1 MHPIPSLHL
10 EPQGPHGP
18 SGGPGAMGLKGDA
31 GLQGERGPRGPEGLQ
46 VGLFFTLTQALIICL
61 QGQKGEGGKDGKAG
75 KDGAPGLPGP
85 PGPPGFA
92 RGYDVRIRIRQGVQ
106 PHLIKVPI
114 LFALSHPP
122 LLHQPAWK
130 PRSSMFLASTGMR
143 NRCRLQIHII
153 MQSNFRKVSN

>member
-1 MHPIPSLHL
+1 
-10 EPQGPHGP
+10 
-18 SGGPGAMGLKGDA
+18 MGLKGEA

-46 VGLFFTLTQALIICL
+46 VGLFFTPTQALTICP

-106 PHLIKVPI
+106 PHLIKNNFPT
-114 LFALSHPP
+114 HPFSISQ
-122 LLHQPAWK
+122 LGSPAAQCSR
-130 PRSSMFLASTGMR
+130 PRR
-143 NRCRLQIHII
+143 E
-153 MQSNFRKVSN
+153 